1 MDSKNIHIQICTG
14 TACFVLGGADLLL
27 LKEELHAL
35 WSPQGI
41 SREDID
47 QSVHLTG
54 STCIE
59 RCRNSQE
66 RPPFV
71 TINGETYGE
80 ATIQKIADIIYPR
93 LFPDGPM
100 LKQE

>member
-1 MDSKNIHIQICTG
+1 MNSRCIHIQICTG

-27 LKEELHAL
+27 LKEELYTL
-35 WSPQGI
+35 WSQQGI
-41 SREDID
+41 SREAID
-47 QSVHLTG
+47 RSVHLTG
-54 STCIE
+54 STCID
-59 RCRNSQE
+59 RCRDSQE

-71 TINGETYGE
+71 TIDGEIFGE

-93 LFPDGPM
+93 LFPDGQM